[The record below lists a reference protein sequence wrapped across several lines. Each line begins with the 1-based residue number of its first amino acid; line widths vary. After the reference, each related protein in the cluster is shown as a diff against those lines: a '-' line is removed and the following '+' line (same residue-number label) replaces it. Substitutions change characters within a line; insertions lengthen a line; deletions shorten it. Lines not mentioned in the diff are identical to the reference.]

1 MRYYQKINPVIVIIT
16 HYFLISIVIWRKLI
30 IAIIAAML
38 VFMLIKMAKPWSNVK
53 KKPEKKQNYSQK
65 KF

>member
-1 MRYYQKINPVIVIIT
+1 MRYYQKINPVMVIIT

-38 VFMLIKMAKPWSNVK
+38 VFMLIKMAKPWSNEK

-65 KF
+65 RF

>member
-1 MRYYQKINPVIVIIT
+1 MVIIT
-16 HYFLISIVIWRKLI
+16 HYFLISIVIWWRKVI
-30 IAIIAAML
+30 VAIIAAML
-38 VFMLIKMAKPWSNVK
+38 VFVLIKMAKPWSNVK